1 MAMGWPAGDGSP
13 EPQPD
18 DFRLPKGPARK
29 KKKGKKKKG
38 SNRGQSWFN
47 REKGRGDED
56 REHVVRLRE
65 EAEEMERRVAALQ
78 AKEMRLQLKYDAETR
93 AFEEKEVAELMLA
106 YVEVNK
112 KIQDLKKETANFKA
126 TWIVNI
132 LSVVSLL
139 QDTRFHIFRL
149 LFTTEEVGNARL
161 RHLFDLMLAAQ
172 KECKVL
178 LEKNRAYLETQARK
192 SRNYDSGLF
201 HVMFVLG
208 RSITTSRSSRQRR
221 SCSKTSTDS
230 RLLKLVTFVCAR
242 PHACKWICRHAVKV
256 IWPWPVLGR
265 RSPRRALRRLGRRE
279 EQGGRRAQVLGKN
292 QCSASCDRPST
303 DASTKSAGRGSKQNK
318 RQGSGSEDILST
330 QAHEVLSCP
339 VGG

>member
-56 REHVVRLRE
+56 REEVVRLRE
-65 EAEEMERRVAALQ
+65 EAEDLERQVAALQ
-78 AKEMRLQLKYDAETR
+78 AKEMRLQIAYDAKTR
-93 AFEEKEVAELMLA
+93 AFEEKEVADLMLA

-112 KIQDLKKETANFKA
+112 KIQDVKKETANFKA
-126 TWIVNI
+126 TWIDNI

-178 LEKNRAYLETQARK
+178 LEKNRAHLDMQAHK
-192 SRNYDSGLF
+192 SRNYDSNLF

-208 RSITTSRSSRQRR
+208 RSITASRSSRQRR
-221 SCSKTSTDS
+221 SCSTTSTDS
-230 RLLKLVTFVCAR
+230 RLLKPAEAGYFCVRT
-242 PHACKWICRHAVKV
+242 
-256 IWPWPVLGR
+256 
-265 RSPRRALRRLGRRE
+265 S
-279 EQGGRRAQVLGKN
+279 GGFQVDL
-292 QCSASCDRPST
+292 SSC
-303 DASTKSAGRGSKQNK
+303 G
-318 RQGSGSEDILST
+318 
-330 QAHEVLSCP
+330 
-339 VGG
+339 

>member
-1 MAMGWPAGDGSP
+1 MGWPAGDGSP

-126 TWIVNI
+126 TWIVSI

-201 HVMFVLG
+201 HENVCLG
-208 RSITTSRSSRQRR
+208 QEHHDQQLQQTKEELQQDFNRFQAAEAGYFCVRTSPSLQVDLSS
-221 SCSKTSTDS
+221 C
-230 RLLKLVTFVCAR
+230 
-242 PHACKWICRHAVKV
+242 
-256 IWPWPVLGR
+256 G
-265 RSPRRALRRLGRRE
+265 
-279 EQGGRRAQVLGKN
+279 
-292 QCSASCDRPST
+292 
-303 DASTKSAGRGSKQNK
+303 
-318 RQGSGSEDILST
+318 
-330 QAHEVLSCP
+330 
-339 VGG
+339 

>member
-1 MAMGWPAGDGSP
+1 MGWPAGDGSP

-56 REHVVRLRE
+56 REEVVRLRE
-65 EAEEMERRVAALQ
+65 EAEDLERQVAALQ
-78 AKEMRLQLKYDAETR
+78 AKEMRLQIAYDAKTR

-161 RHLFDLMLAAQ
+161 KHLFDLMLAAQ

-178 LEKNRAYLETQARK
+178 LEKNRAYLETCRLANLGIMIQAC
-192 SRNYDSGLF
+192 F
-201 HVMFVLG
+201 M
-208 RSITTSRSSRQRR
+208 
-221 SCSKTSTDS
+221 
-230 RLLKLVTFVCAR
+230 
-242 PHACKWICRHAVKV
+242 
-256 IWPWPVLGR
+256 
-265 RSPRRALRRLGRRE
+265 
-279 EQGGRRAQVLGKN
+279 
-292 QCSASCDRPST
+292 
-303 DASTKSAGRGSKQNK
+303 
-318 RQGSGSEDILST
+318 
-330 QAHEVLSCP
+330 
-339 VGG
+339 